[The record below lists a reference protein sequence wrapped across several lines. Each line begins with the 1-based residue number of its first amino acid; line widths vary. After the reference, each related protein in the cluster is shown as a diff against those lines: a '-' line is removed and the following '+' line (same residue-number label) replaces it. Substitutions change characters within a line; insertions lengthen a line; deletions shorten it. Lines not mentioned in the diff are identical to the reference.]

1 MKIVS
6 WNVNGLN
13 ACIRKRGFDQL
24 IDLLPDVICLQET
37 KVKKEVEVISG
48 YNHYFVCSPRNSYS
62 GCLIMTLDEPQNI
75 LYGMGNEKFDE
86 EARVIVAEYPDFF
99 IVNSYFPN
107 TVDKIERGLFRLEWT
122 EHYRKYVKSLM
133 ERKAV
138 ILCGDFNVTLSE
150 LDYNNANE
158 RRFRMEEEG
167 FISDERLAMEE
178 IVALGF
184 IDAFREKYPNRGQ
197 VFSHWS
203 AKDGG
208 REGSSGGARLDY
220 FFVSRKLIRQVN
232 DVIYHPGIM
241 GSDHCPVELV
251 MEGGVMVG

>member
-1 MKIVS
+1 MRTKRPVTDWNVLSQAICVIETNVMKKGGVMKIVS

-99 IVNSYFPN
+99 IVREVCS
-107 TVDKIERGLFRLEWT
+107 GLSGRSIT
-122 EHYRKYVKSLM
+122 ENM
-133 ERKAV
+133 
-138 ILCGDFNVTLSE
+138 
-150 LDYNNANE
+150 
-158 RRFRMEEEG
+158 
-167 FISDERLAMEE
+167 
-178 IVALGF
+178 
-184 IDAFREKYPNRGQ
+184 
-197 VFSHWS
+197 
-203 AKDGG
+203 
-208 REGSSGGARLDY
+208 
-220 FFVSRKLIRQVN
+220 
-232 DVIYHPGIM
+232 
-241 GSDHCPVELV
+241 
-251 MEGGVMVG
+251 